1 VNRYRGPSIVECSAA
16 CLVIAVVVF
25 LFVRGTAICPVDESQ
40 RAACMAV
47 ANRIAATTATT
58 VTLIFALILL
68 LGTLLRSFVKR
79 R

>member
-1 VNRYRGPSIVECSAA
+1 MRHYRGPSILECSVA
-16 CLVIAVVVF
+16 CLVIAAITF
-25 LFVRGTAICPVDESQ
+25 LFVRGTAMCPARGVEH
-40 RAACMAV
+40 ATCMAE

-58 VTLIFALILL
+58 ITIVFALILL